1 MAATLTLILCLCFV
15 AMLGVPSVALVG
27 SAMDRG
33 EGSMMDAGCGGRL
46 PLKSCSQRVWM
57 WCTGVHGVLTGFPSM
72 QSCKFL
78 EIDSGFHS
86 SPVGCH
92 ERDRRCS
99 AAAQVNLQ

>member
-1 MAATLTLILCLCFV
+1 MAATLFLILCFCIV

-57 WCTGVHGVLTGFPSM
+57 WCTGSPWGLNWFP
-72 QSCKFL
+72 
-78 EIDSGFHS
+78 
-86 SPVGCH
+86 
-92 ERDRRCS
+92 
-99 AAAQVNLQ
+99 